1 MGISYRPLFVLLA
14 SRGLKKTDLLEL
26 AGISS
31 GTLARFAK
39 GEMVSLDVIN
49 KICASLDCQLG
60 DIMEYVREAPE
71 KEKTARRGLA
81 RR

>member
-1 MGISYRPLFVLLA
+1 MGISYKPLFVTLA
-14 SRGLKKTDLLEL
+14 NKGLQKTDLMKL

-49 KICASLDCQLG
+49 KICAALDCQPG
-60 DIMEYVREAPE
+60 DIVEYVKDQSKP
-71 KEKTARRGLA
+71 KKGKK
-81 RR
+81 

>member
-14 SRGLKKTDLLEL
+14 NKGLQKTDLMEK

-39 GEMVSLDVIN
+39 NERVSLDVLE
-49 KICASLDCQLG
+49 KICAALDCQIG
-60 DIMEYVREAPE
+60 DIVEYTKNTP
-71 KEKTARRGLA
+71 KQKKGKK
-81 RR
+81 